1 MTLAMARQLPRGR
14 GSLQRMICFNPRKR
28 LIRFNDRSRTTHA
41 DVMALFDRTIQ
52 HLANVAC
59 LHRPMTPLQTTVLM
73 KTDIAG
79 STPRFRALLA
89 ADLQALVLEHRAFIA
104 QHAAAQGGEIVRLE
118 GDGYWLKF
126 PSVTGAAKSAIAM
139 QETLRLTQTNKGDDR
154 IAMRI
159 VIGLGDIAF
168 QENDLIGDMLALVVR
183 VEAITPAD
191 EIYLTSAARLAL
203 TSSEV
208 QTALVDNF
216 VLKGFVEPI
225 PVYRVEQRHRTRII
239 DDAYILV
246 SDLRGFTRLTETQ
259 PVGAIEGL
267 LDTLDALAH
276 RIAHE
281 FDGTIRFSF
290 FVLGDRGLI
299 VLSSCGHAGIINTL
313 RRAQEITGIDKIY
326 ALVGGFHLAPAP
338 DDYLRLVMAELKKF
352 DLEHVL
358 PMHCSGQNFIDL
370 AKQEMPEKLV
380 ICGTGSTYTFTA

>member
-1 MTLAMARQLPRGR
+1 
-14 GSLQRMICFNPRKR
+14 
-28 LIRFNDRSRTTHA
+28 
-41 DVMALFDRTIQ
+41 
-52 HLANVAC
+52 
-59 LHRPMTPLQTTVLM
+59 MTPLQTTVLM

-89 ADLQALVLEHRAFIA
+89 ADLQALVLEHRGFVA
-104 QHAAAQGGEIVRLE
+104 QHAANQGGEIVRLE

-139 QETLRLTQTNKGDDR
+139 QEALRLTQTNKGDDR

-183 VEAITPAD
+183 IEAITPAD
-191 EIYLTSAARLAL
+191 EIYLTSSARLAL

-216 VLKGFVEPI
+216 VLRGFVEPI

-239 DDAYILV
+239 VDAYVLV

-267 LDTLDALAH
+267 LDTLDAVAH

-290 FVLGDRGLI
+290 GDSYCLTFSNVAQLVAAAERLSQDWEATSQRGA
-299 VLSSCGHAGIINTL
+299 V
-313 RRAQEITGIDKIY
+313 
-326 ALVGGFHLAPAP
+326 
-338 DDYLRLVMAELKKF
+338 RLCNQYRPTPWQ
-352 DLEHVL
+352 D
-358 PMHCSGQNFIDL
+358 
-370 AKQEMPEKLV
+370 
-380 ICGTGSTYTFTA
+380 

>member
-1 MTLAMARQLPRGR
+1 
-14 GSLQRMICFNPRKR
+14 
-28 LIRFNDRSRTTHA
+28 
-41 DVMALFDRTIQ
+41 
-52 HLANVAC
+52 
-59 LHRPMTPLQTTVLM
+59 MTPLQTTVLM

-208 QTALVDNF
+208 QTALVENF
-216 VLKGFVEPI
+216 VLKGFVEPV

-259 PVGAIEGL
+259 PVVAIERV

-276 RIAHE
+276 RIAHA
-281 FDGTIRFSF
+281 FDGAIRFSF
-290 FVLGDRGLI
+290 GDSYCLTFSNVAQLVAAAERLSQDWQATSQEARSGCAINIALHRGKISLFRSFLYGHGYRIAARVANASIEVLADREGGIFVTSAVRDDLSASAWHNRLQPVALTQRDAHFVGLE
-299 VLSSCGHAGIINTL
+299 VYRLSS
-313 RRAQEITGIDKIY
+313 
-326 ALVGGFHLAPAP
+326 P
-338 DDYLRLVMAELKKF
+338 
-352 DLEHVL
+352 
-358 PMHCSGQNFIDL
+358 SGL
-370 AKQEMPEKLV
+370 
-380 ICGTGSTYTFTA
+380 

>member
-1 MTLAMARQLPRGR
+1 
-14 GSLQRMICFNPRKR
+14 
-28 LIRFNDRSRTTHA
+28 
-41 DVMALFDRTIQ
+41 
-52 HLANVAC
+52 
-59 LHRPMTPLQTTVLM
+59 MTPLQTTVLM

-208 QTALVDNF
+208 QTALVENF
-216 VLKGFVEPI
+216 VLKGFVEPVL
-225 PVYRVEQRHRTRII
+225 VYRVEQRHRTRII

-259 PVGAIEGL
+259 PVVAIERV

-276 RIAHE
+276 RIAHA
-281 FDGTIRFSF
+281 FDGAIRFSF
-290 FVLGDRGLI
+290 GNSYCLTFSNVAQLVAAAERTQPRLAGDKSGGAVRLCNQYRPTPWQDQLVPIFPLRPWIPGRCARSECLNRGAGGSRRRHLRHQ
-299 VLSSCGHAGIINTL
+299 CG
-313 RRAQEITGIDKIY
+313 
-326 ALVGGFHLAPAP
+326 P
-338 DDYLRLVMAELKKF
+338 
-352 DLEHVL
+352 
-358 PMHCSGQNFIDL
+358 
-370 AKQEMPEKLV
+370 
-380 ICGTGSTYTFTA
+380 